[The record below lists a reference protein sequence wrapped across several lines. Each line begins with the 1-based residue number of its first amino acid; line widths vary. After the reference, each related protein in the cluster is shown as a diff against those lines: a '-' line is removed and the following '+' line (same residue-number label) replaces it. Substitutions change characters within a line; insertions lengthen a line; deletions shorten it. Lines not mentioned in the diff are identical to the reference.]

1 MESKPGTGFGSA
13 LKKILVGATSACV
26 LLISRLR
33 RNRTAWFAFRLLLG
47 FAGAELVLAPVG
59 LRNNWLWAAF
69 GVAMFAA
76 AVLLPGARRVPLPDK
91 KATELGAPVV
101 DGGELQGK
109 RSEAEEKRKGRA
121 AGA

>member
-13 LKKILVGATSACV
+13 LKKILAGTTSACV
-26 LLISRLR
+26 LMIARLR
-33 RNRTAWFAFRLLLG
+33 RSPAAWFTFRILLG
-47 FAGAELVLAPVG
+47 LAGAELVLAPVG

-101 DGGELQGK
+101 NGGELQGK
-109 RSEAEEKRKGRA
+109 RSDSEEKQKGRA

>member
-1 MESKPGTGFGSA
+1 MESKPGTGLGSA
-13 LKKILVGATSACV
+13 LKKLGGGALFALV
-26 LLISRLR
+26 LLIPRLR
-33 RNRTAWFAFRLLLG
+33 RSPAAWFAFRILLG
-47 FAGAELVLAPVG
+47 LAGAELVLAPVG

-91 KATELGAPVV
+91 KATELGAPAMN
-101 DGGELQGK
+101 DGELQGK
-109 RSEAEEKRKGRA
+109 PSEAEEKRKGRA